1 MNEQKVPML
10 NQQMNEQTLQ
20 LEAHVEAVLLE
31 ETTDAIPK
39 KTIIDMYANNLKL
52 KMI

>member
-31 ETTDAIPK
+31 ETTDTIPK
-39 KTIIDMYANNLKL
+39 KTIDMYANNLKL